1 LSNKKGILKYE
12 RLHNIL
18 KKKKKDA
25 SVLIAKH
32 KIKDEIRKSSI
43 PMGIKLKRIF
53 NEVSQEDRIYMS

>member
-1 LSNKKGILKYE
+1 
-12 RLHNIL
+12 L